1 MTRFCSQ
8 GITNREIEL
17 MPSFINGVVMMSHH
31 GRRAKETLLHL
42 PALVPAGPT
51 NRITSTSLPKS
62 GMPSR
67 AAQEEAEGAW
77 RERNPDYFIA
87 RRIKDRSGQDRPPEP
102 LRLPPPLSRLPWDIA
117 QSQFG
122 TEGADFIGILGAV
135 LLRSAQSQF
144 RAYVTEDS
152 RLADTLPPGST
163 QSQMRPVQE
172 WIAVEGKP
180 NEVGVSPTQPPL

>member
-1 MTRFCSQ
+1 M
-8 GITNREIEL
+8 I
-17 MPSFINGVVMMSHH
+17 SHH
-31 GRRAKETLLHL
+31 GRRTKETLLYL
-42 PALVPAGPT
+42 PALVPPGPT
-51 NRITSTSLPKS
+51 NRITSTSLPKG

-67 AAQEEAEGAW
+67 AAQKKQKTW

-144 RAYVTEDS
+144 RVYVTEGS
-152 RLADTLPPGST
+152 RLADTLPSGSR
-163 QSQMRPVQE
+163 QSQMRSVGE
-172 WIAVEGKP
+172 WVAVEGKP
-180 NEVGVSPTQPPL
+180 NEVGVSPTRPPL